1 MKLLIKHWKTPDYLI
16 KAVPQNY
23 GNRCLPAVSY
33 LLSTLL
39 YIQKNGS
46 WRWFQ
51 NRLQLAFVLC
61 SWLRSI
67 NMLFSFIT
75 PFKIS
80 LEFKNVLV
88 FSILSNTIEYMPHS
102 QLRCRAFFWHF
113 HFVLNSFSITIHTWN
128 VIKIEEVNIWHLVT
142 HFNQECSDTGVYSQ
156 VGRFL

>member
-1 MKLLIKHWKTPDYLI
+1 MRLLIKHWKTLDYLI

-33 LLSTLL
+33 LPSTLL

-51 NRLQLAFVLC
+51 NRLQLAFVLL

-102 QLRCRAFFWHF
+102 QLRCRAFLAFSF
-113 HFVLNSFSITIHTWN
+113 CPQLVIFNYNSYLKCHKDRRSQYLTP
-128 VIKIEEVNIWHLVT
+128 
-142 HFNQECSDTGVYSQ
+142 SYS
-156 VGRFL
+156 F